1 MEKHMM
7 APWLDEFFH
16 DARFGLR
23 NLAKDPGF
31 AAIAVLSLAL
41 GIMATTAIFSV
52 VHGVILDPFPY
63 KDVDSLMSI
72 RVQEPGARFGRT
84 YYSTDQ
90 YLEFAERATIFE
102 GVVASTISDVLWTSS
117 GEPQRLRGNHITT
130 NTFPVMGVPPLYGRA
145 IAPADGNDDAP
156 AVAVLGYKFFQRQF
170 GGDPNVLG
178 QELNLNG
185 RIRTIVGVM
194 PPRFM
199 WRGADVYLPIVYRR
213 SQIVEGVRMVHVLGR
228 LKPGVSAAQAE
239 ADLQPI
245 VADLAAGEPDQF
257 PEKWRVDL
265 LSFKETFPSSIR
277 EALWILFGAVGLLLL
292 IACANVSNL
301 LLARAASRQKEI
313 ALRAALGAGRLRL
326 ARQLLTESLVLAL
339 AGAAAGI
346 ALAFLGLDIILA
358 LVPPGT
364 IPDESEVV
372 INLPVLAF
380 TLAASILTALLFGL
394 APAYHACAG
403 NLSEPLKQA
412 ARSVG
417 GSLRQK
423 LLRHAMV
430 VGEVA
435 LSLMLLVGASLMI
448 RTLIAMQSVD
458 LGFQPERILT
468 MRIPLSEQRY
478 PEAARRNAFFQELV
492 ASVKN
497 VPGVLGT
504 AVNTW
509 VHPMG
514 NWNVNVEVEGTA
526 AADQRNVQL
535 HQINESY
542 TDTFG
547 IALLTGRLFTAPEVD
562 ARRHLAVVNQAFVNR
577 YLAERNALGAV
588 VRLPRLRTAPFNME
602 QDSFEIIG
610 VVEDAPNSN
619 QPNEIVPEV
628 YIPYTI
634 AALADIL
641 IVRTQAAPAALTNA
655 VRGQVYAID
664 PSQPVTQV
672 RTLETALDEYV
683 FSRRRFNLVL
693 FSVFAAL
700 GLALALIGVYGVISK
715 TVADQTQEIGIR
727 IALGAGFGNIAG
739 MVLGNALKLLL
750 IGIGLGLLG
759 AFATTRLL
767 AEQIWQVSPFDP
779 LSFVA
784 VSLLLLAA
792 GLQACFWPARRAARL
807 DPMEALRHQ

>member
-1 MEKHMM
+1 MRLR
-7 APWLDEFFH
+7 WLAEFQQ

-23 NLAKDPGF
+23 NLTKNPGF
-31 AAIAVLSLAL
+31 SAIAVLSLAL

-72 RVQEPGARFGRT
+72 RVQEPGARYGRT
-84 YYSTDQ
+84 YYNTDQ
-90 YLEFAERATIFE
+90 YLEFAERSTIFE

-117 GEPQRLRGNHITT
+117 GEPQRLRGNHVTT
-130 NTFPVMGVPPLYGRA
+130 NTFPVMGVPPLHGRA
-145 IAPADGNDDAP
+145 IAPADGAGDAP

-170 GGDPNVLG
+170 GGDPSVLG
-178 QELNLNG
+178 AELNLNG
-185 RIRTIVGVM
+185 RIRTVVGVM

-213 SQIVEGVRMVHVLGR
+213 GQIVEGVRNVHVLGR
-228 LKPGVSAAQAE
+228 LKPGVSEAQAE

-245 VADLAAGEPDQF
+245 VADLAARNPDQF
-257 PEKWRVDL
+257 PEKWRVGL
-265 LSFKETFPSSIR
+265 LSFKETFPSGIR

-326 ARQLLTESLVLAL
+326 ARQLLTESLVLGL
-339 AGAAAGI
+339 TGATIGI
-346 ALAFLGLDIILA
+346 ALAYAGLGAILV

-372 INLPVLAF
+372 INLPVLGF
-380 TLAASILTALLFGL
+380 TLAVSIATALLFGL
-394 APAYHACAG
+394 APAFHACAG
-403 NLSEPLKQA
+403 NLAEPLKQA
-412 ARSVG
+412 SRSVS
-417 GSLRQK
+417 GSLRQR
-423 LLRHAMV
+423 LLRHGMV
-430 VGEVA
+430 VAEVA

-468 MRIPLSEQRY
+468 MRIPLSDQRY
-478 PEAARRNAFFQELV
+478 PEPAQRNAFFQELL
-492 ASVKN
+492 ASLKA
-497 VPGVLGT
+497 VPGVLDA

-509 VHPMG
+509 MHPMG
-514 NWNVNVEVEGTA
+514 NWNVNVEVEGSA

-542 TDTFG
+542 TETFG
-547 IALLTGRLFTAPEVD
+547 IALLTGRLLSAQEVD
-562 ARRHLAVVNQAFVNR
+562 ARRQLALVNQAFVNR
-577 YLAERNALGAV
+577 YLAGRNALGTV
-588 VRLPRLRTAPFNME
+588 VRLPRLRTEPFKMAD
-602 QDSFEIIG
+602 DSFEIIG

-619 QPNEIVPEV
+619 QPGEISPEV

-634 AALADIL
+634 ASLADIL
-641 IVRTQAAPAALTNA
+641 IVKSQAEPAALTNA
-655 VRGQVYAID
+655 VRSQVYAID
-664 PSQPVTQV
+664 PNQPVTQV
-672 RTLETALDEYV
+672 QTLETALDDYV

-693 FSVFAAL
+693 FTVFAGL

-715 TVADQTQEIGIR
+715 AVADQTQEIGIR

-739 MVLGNALKLLL
+739 MVLGSALKLLL
-750 IGIGLGLLG
+750 IGIALGLLG

-767 AEQIWQVSPFDP
+767 ADQIWQVSPFDP
-779 LSFVA
+779 PSFLA
-784 VSLLLLAA
+784 VSLLLLAT

-807 DPMEALRHQ
+807 DPMAALRHE

>member
-1 MEKHMM
+1 
-7 APWLDEFFH
+7 
-16 DARFGLR
+16 
-23 NLAKDPGF
+23 
-31 AAIAVLSLAL
+31 
-41 GIMATTAIFSV
+41 
-52 VHGVILDPFPY
+52 
-63 KDVDSLMSI
+63 
-72 RVQEPGARFGRT
+72 
-84 YYSTDQ
+84 
-90 YLEFAERATIFE
+90 
-102 GVVASTISDVLWTSS
+102 
-117 GEPQRLRGNHITT
+117 
-130 NTFPVMGVPPLYGRA
+130 
-145 IAPADGNDDAP
+145 
-156 AVAVLGYKFFQRQF
+156 
-170 GGDPNVLG
+170 
-178 QELNLNG
+178 
-185 RIRTIVGVM
+185 
-194 PPRFM
+194 
-199 WRGADVYLPIVYRR
+199 
-213 SQIVEGVRMVHVLGR
+213 
-228 LKPGVSAAQAE
+228 
-239 ADLQPI
+239 
-245 VADLAAGEPDQF
+245 
-257 PEKWRVDL
+257 L
-265 LSFKETFPSSIR
+265 L
-277 EALWILFGAVGLLLL
+277 
-292 IACANVSNL
+292 
-301 LLARAASRQKEI
+301 
-313 ALRAALGAGRLRL
+313 
-326 ARQLLTESLVLAL
+326 
-339 AGAAAGI
+339 
-346 ALAFLGLDIILA
+346 
-358 LVPPGT
+358 
-364 IPDESEVV
+364 
-372 INLPVLAF
+372 
-380 TLAASILTALLFGL
+380 
-394 APAYHACAG
+394 
-403 NLSEPLKQA
+403 
-412 ARSVG
+412 
-417 GSLRQK
+417 
-423 LLRHAMV
+423 
-430 VGEVA
+430 
-435 LSLMLLVGASLMI
+435 
-448 RTLIAMQSVD
+448 
-458 LGFQPERILT
+458 
-468 MRIPLSEQRY
+468 
-478 PEAARRNAFFQELV
+478 

-672 RTLETALDEYV
+672 RTLETMLDEYV

>member
-1 MEKHMM
+1 MTL
-7 APWLDEFFH
+7 PWVDEFFH

-31 AAIAVLSLAL
+31 AAIAVFSLAL

-117 GEPQRLRGNHITT
+117 GEPQRLRGNYITT
-130 NTFPVMGVPPLYGRA
+130 NTFPVMGVPPLHGRA
-145 IAPADGNDDAP
+145 IAPADGADDAA

-185 RIRTIVGVM
+185 RVRTIVGVM

-213 SQIVEGVRMVHVLGR
+213 GQVVEGVRMVHVLGR
-228 LKPGVSAAQAE
+228 LKPGVTAAQAE

-245 VADLAAGEPDQF
+245 VADLAAREPDQF
-257 PEKWRVDL
+257 PEKWRVGL
-265 LSFKETFPSSIR
+265 LSFEETFPSSIR

-339 AGAAAGI
+339 GGAGAGI
-346 ALAFLGLDIILA
+346 ALAYLGLDVILA

-380 TLAASILTALLFGL
+380 TLAASMVTALLFGL

-412 ARSVG
+412 ARSVS

-423 LLRHAMV
+423 ILRHAMV
-430 VGEVA
+430 VSEVA

-458 LGFQPERILT
+458 FGFQPERILT
-468 MRIPLSEQRY
+468 LRIPLSEQRY
-478 PEAARRNAFFQELV
+478 PEPERRNAFFQELL
-492 ASVKN
+492 ASVKT

-504 AVNTW
+504 ALNTW

-526 AADQRNVQL
+526 TADQRNVQL

-542 TDTFG
+542 IETFG
-547 IALLTGRLFTAPEVD
+547 IAVLTGRAFSAQEVD
-562 ARRHLAVVNQAFVNR
+562 ARRHLALVNQAFVNR
-577 YLAERNALGAV
+577 YLGERNALGAV
-588 VRLPRLRTAPFNME
+588 VRLPRLRTAPFHIE
-602 QDSFEIIG
+602 EDAFEVIG

-619 QPNEIVPEV
+619 QPNEILPEV
-628 YIPYTI
+628 YIPHTI

-655 VRGQVYAID
+655 VRDHVYAID

-672 RTLETALDEYV
+672 RTLETMLDEYIY
-683 FSRRRFNLVL
+683 SRRRFNLVL
-693 FSVFAAL
+693 FSVFAVL

-715 TVADQTQEIGIR
+715 AVADQTQEIGIR

-779 LSFVA
+779 LSFVT
-784 VSLLLLAA
+784 VSLLLLLA

>member
-1 MEKHMM
+1 MTQLR
-7 APWLDEFFH
+7 WLDEFFH

-72 RVQEPGARFGRT
+72 RVQEPGARSGRT
-84 YYSTDQ
+84 YYSPDQ
-90 YLEFAERATIFE
+90 YLEFAERSTIFE
-102 GVVASTISDVLWTSS
+102 GVVASTISDVLWTSG
-117 GEPQRLRGNHITT
+117 GEPQRLRGNYVTT
-130 NTFPVMGVPPLYGRA
+130 GTFPIMGVPPLHGRA
-145 IAPADGNDDAP
+145 IAPADGAGDAP

-170 GGDPNVLG
+170 GGDPGVLG
-178 QELNLNG
+178 RELNLNG
-185 RIRTIVGVM
+185 RIRTVVGVM

-213 SQIVEGVRMVHVLGR
+213 GQTVEGVRFVHVLGR
-228 LKPGVSAAQAE
+228 LKPGVSEAQAE

-245 VADLAAGEPDQF
+245 VADLAAREPGQF
-257 PEKWRVDL
+257 PETWRVGL

-277 EALWILFGAVGLLLL
+277 QALWILFGAVGLLLL
-292 IACANVSNL
+292 IACANVSSL

-326 ARQLLTESLVLAL
+326 ARQLLTESLVLAI
-339 AGAAAGI
+339 AGAAAGV
-346 ALAFLGLDIILA
+346 AMAYLGLGAILA

-364 IPDESEVV
+364 IPDESEVA

-394 APAYHACAG
+394 APAFHACAG
-403 NLSEPLKQA
+403 NLAEPLKQA
-412 ARSVG
+412 ARSISG
-417 GSLRQK
+417 TLRQK
-423 LLRHAMV
+423 ILRHGMV

-448 RTLIAMQSVD
+448 RTLIAMQSVE

-478 PEAARRNAFFQELV
+478 PEAERRIAFFQELL
-492 ASVKN
+492 ARVKN
-497 VPGVLGT
+497 VPGVLDT

-509 VHPMG
+509 VHPLG
-514 NWNVNVEVEGTA
+514 NWGVNVEVEGSA

-535 HQINESY
+535 HQISESY
-542 TDTFG
+542 TESFG
-547 IALLTGRLFTAPEVD
+547 IALLTGRLFTAQEVD
-562 ARRHLAVVNQAFVNR
+562 GRRHVALINQAFVNR
-577 YLAERNALGAV
+577 YFGERNPLGTV
-588 VRLPRLRTAPFNME
+588 IRIPRLRTQPVNLE
-602 QDSFEIIG
+602 DDSFEIIG
-610 VVEDAPNSN
+610 VVENAHNSN
-619 QPNEIVPEV
+619 EPNEITPEV
-628 YIPYTI
+628 HIPYTI

-641 IVRTQAAPAALTNA
+641 VVKTQAEPAALTNS
-655 VRGQVYAID
+655 VTSQVYAID
-664 PSQPVTQV
+664 PNQPVTQV
-672 RTLETALDEYV
+672 RTLETILDEYV

-693 FSVFAAL
+693 FAVFAAL

-715 TVADQTQEIGIR
+715 AVADQTQEIGIR

-739 MVLGNALKLLL
+739 MVLGGALKLLL
-750 IGIGLGLLG
+750 IGIALGLLG

-779 LSFVA
+779 LSFIA
-784 VSLLLLAA
+784 VSLLLLVT

-807 DPMEALRHQ
+807 DPMEALRHE

>member
-1 MEKHMM
+1 M
-7 APWLDEFFH
+7 PLLDEILH

-23 NLAKDPGF
+23 NLTKNPGF

-52 VHGVILDPFPY
+52 VHGVVLDPFPY

-102 GVVASTISDVLWTSS
+102 GVVASTISDVLWTSD
-117 GEPQRLRGNHITT
+117 GEPQRLRGNYVTT
-130 NTFPVMGVPPLYGRA
+130 NTFLVMGVPPLHGRA
-145 IAPADGNDDAP
+145 IAPADGADDAP

-170 GGDPNVLG
+170 GGDPKILG
-178 QELNLNG
+178 AELNLNG
-185 RIRTIVGVM
+185 RIRTVVGVM

-213 SQIVEGVRMVHVLGR
+213 GQVVEGVRNVHVLGR
-228 LKPGVSAAQAE
+228 LKPGVTEAQAE

-245 VADLAAGEPDQF
+245 VADLAAREPEQF
-257 PEKWRVDL
+257 PEKWRVGL

-326 ARQLLTESLVLAL
+326 ARQLLTESFVLAL
-339 AGAAAGI
+339 SGAVLGI
-346 ALAFLGLDIILA
+346 ALAYLGLDAVLA

-364 IPDESEVV
+364 IPDESEVA

-380 TLAASILTALLFGL
+380 TLAVSILTALLFGL

-403 NLSEPLKQA
+403 NLAEPLKQA
-412 ARSVG
+412 ARGVS
-417 GSLRQK
+417 GSLRQRV
-423 LLRHAMV
+423 LRHGMV
-430 VGEVA
+430 VCEVA

-458 LGFQPERILT
+458 LGFQPERLLT
-468 MRIPLSEQRY
+468 MRIPLPEQRY
-478 PEAARRNAFFQELV
+478 AEAAQRSAFFRELLGRV
-492 ASVKN
+492 QAM
-497 VPGVLGT
+497 PGVLD
-504 AVNTW
+504 AALNTW

-514 NWNVNVEVEGTA
+514 NWNVNVEVEGSA

-535 HQINESY
+535 HQINERY
-542 TDTFG
+542 TATFG
-547 IALLTGRLFTAPEVD
+547 IALLTGRLFTAPEIEG
-562 ARRHLAVVNQAFVNR
+562 RRHVALVNQAFVNR
-577 YLAERNALGAV
+577 YLGDRTALGAI
-588 VRLPRLRTAPFNME
+588 VRAPRLRAQPFE
-602 QDSFEIIG
+602 LDDDAFEIIG
-610 VVEDAPNSN
+610 VVEDTHNSN

-628 YIPYTI
+628 YIPYSV

-641 IVRTQAAPAALTNA
+641 IVKTQAEPAALANA
-655 VRGQVYAID
+655 VRGQIYAID

-672 RTLETALDEYV
+672 RTIESALDDYV

-693 FSVFAAL
+693 FAAFAAL
-700 GLALALIGVYGVISK
+700 GLMLALIGVYGVISK
-715 TVADQTQEIGIR
+715 AVADQTQEIGIR
-727 IALGAGFGNIAG
+727 IALGAGFGNIAR
-739 MVLGNALKLLL
+739 MVLGSAMKLLL
-750 IGIGLGLLG
+750 IGIAVGLAG

-779 LSFVA
+779 ISFVA
-784 VSLLLLAA
+784 VTFLLLFA

-807 DPMEALRHQ
+807 DPMAALRHE

>member
-1 MEKHMM
+1 M
-7 APWLDEFFH
+7 AQFLRLDEFLQ

-23 NLAKDPGF
+23 SLTKNPGF
-31 AAIAVLSLAL
+31 AMIAVLSLAL

-117 GEPQRLRGNHITT
+117 GEPQRLRGNHVTT
-130 NTFPVMGVPPLYGRA
+130 NTFPVMGVPPLHGRT
-145 IAPADGNDDAP
+145 ISLADGADDAP
-156 AVAVLGYKFFQRQF
+156 AVAVLGYRFFQRQF

-178 QELNLNG
+178 RELNLNG
-185 RIRTIVGVM
+185 RIRTVVGVM

-213 SQIVEGVRMVHVLGR
+213 GQIVEGVRMVHVLGR
-228 LKPGVSAAQAE
+228 LKPGVSEAQAE

-245 VADLAAGEPDQF
+245 VADLAAREPEQF
-257 PEKWRVDL
+257 PEKWRVGL
-265 LSFKETFPSSIR
+265 LSFKETFPSGIR

-292 IACANVSNL
+292 IACANVSSL

-339 AGAAAGI
+339 AGAALGV
-346 ALAFLGLDIILA
+346 ALAYGGLNAVLA

-380 TLAASILTALLFGL
+380 TLAVSILTALLFGL

-403 NLSEPLKQA
+403 NLAEPLKQA
-412 ARSVG
+412 ARSVS

-423 LLRHAMV
+423 ILRHGMV

-478 PEAARRNAFFQELV
+478 PEAEQRNAFFQELLT
-492 ASVKN
+492 SVKTI
-497 VPGVLGT
+497 PGVFDT
-504 AVNTW
+504 AINTW

-514 NWNVNVEVEGTA
+514 NWNLNVEVDGGA
-526 AADQRNVQL
+526 SADQRNVQL

-542 TDTFG
+542 TETFG
-547 IALLTGRLFTAPEVD
+547 IALLTGRPFNAREVD
-562 ARRHLAVVNQAFVNR
+562 ARRHLALVNQAFVSR
-577 YLAERNALGAV
+577 YLGERGALGAV
-588 VRLPRLRTAPFNME
+588 VRMPRLRTQPFNLDD
-602 QDSFEIIG
+602 DSFEIIG
-610 VVEDAPNSN
+610 VVEDAANSD
-619 QPNEIVPEV
+619 QPSEIVPEV

-641 IVRTQAAPAALTNA
+641 IVRTQAEPSALTNS
-655 VRGQVYAID
+655 VRSQVYAID
-664 PSQPVTQV
+664 PNQPVTQV

-700 GLALALIGVYGVISK
+700 GLVLALIGVYGVISK
-715 TVADQTQEIGIR
+715 AVADQTQEIGIR

-739 MVLGNALKLLL
+739 MVLGSALKLLL
-750 IGIGLGLLG
+750 LGIALGLLG

-779 LSFVA
+779 VSFIV
-784 VSLLLLAA
+784 VSLLLLVA

-807 DPMEALRHQ
+807 DPMAALRHE

>member
-1 MEKHMM
+1 MFAGCPLWSPQSYSE
-7 APWLDEFFH
+7 P
-16 DARFGLR
+16 RLR
-23 NLAKDPGF
+23 GDRRTVSGAGHH
-31 AAIAVLSLAL
+31 
-41 GIMATTAIFSV
+41 GTTAIFSV

-90 YLEFAERATIFE
+90 YLEFAERTTIFE

-117 GEPQRLRGNHITT
+117 GEPQRLRGNYVTT
-130 NTFPVMGVPPLYGRA
+130 NTFPVMRVPPLYGRA
-145 IAPADGNDDAP
+145 IAPADGADDAP

-170 GGDPNVLG
+170 GGDPKAG
-178 QELNLNG
+178 GTELNLNG
-185 RIRTIVGVM
+185 RIRTVIGVM

-199 WRGADVYLPIVYRR
+199 WRGADVYLPIVFRR
-213 SQIVEGVRMVHVLGR
+213 GQIVEGVQSVHVLGR
-228 LKPGVSAAQAE
+228 LKPGITEAHAE

-245 VADLAAGEPDQF
+245 VADLAAREPGQF
-257 PEKWRVDL
+257 PEQWRAGL

-277 EALWILFGAVGLLLL
+277 QALWILLGAVGLLLL

-301 LLARAASRQKEI
+301 LLSRAASRQKEI

-326 ARQLLTESLVLAL
+326 ARLLLTESLVLAL
-339 AGAAAGI
+339 AGAACGV
-346 ALAFLGLDIILA
+346 ALAFIGLDVILA

-364 IPDESEVV
+364 IPDESEVA

-380 TLAASILTALLFGL
+380 TLAVSIFTALLFGL
-394 APAYHACAG
+394 APAFHACSG
-403 NLSEPLKQA
+403 NLAEPLKQA
-412 ARSVG
+412 GRSVSS
-417 GSLRQK
+417 SLRQK
-423 LLRHAMV
+423 ILRHGMV

-448 RTLIAMQSVD
+448 WTLIAMQNVD

-478 PEAARRNAFFQELV
+478 PEAAQRNAFLQELLGRV
-492 ASVKN
+492 TAI
-497 VPGVLGT
+497 PGVSVA

-509 VHPMG
+509 MHPMG
-514 NWNVNVEVEGTA
+514 NWNVNVEVDGSA
-526 AADQRNVQL
+526 AADQRSVQL

-542 TDTFG
+542 PDTFG
-547 IALLTGRLFTAPEVD
+547 IALLTGRGFSEQEIT
-562 ARRHLAVVNQAFVNR
+562 ARRQLALVNESFVGR
-577 YLAERNALGAV
+577 YLGGRNALGSV
-588 VRLPRLRTAPFNME
+588 VRIPRVRAAPLNMA
-602 QDSFEIIG
+602 DDAFEVIG
-610 VVEDAPNSN
+610 VVEDVPNSN
-619 QPNEIVPEV
+619 RPDEMIPEIYV
-628 YIPYTI
+628 PYTI
-634 AALADIL
+634 AALSDML
-641 IVRTQAAPAALTNA
+641 LVKTQADPVTLINA
-655 VRGQVYAID
+655 VRDQVYAVD
-664 PSQPVTQV
+664 ASQPVMQV
-672 RTLETALDEYV
+672 RSLESALDELI

-715 TVADQTQEIGIR
+715 AVADQTQEIGIR

-739 MVLGNALKLLL
+739 MVMGNALKLLL
-750 IGIGLGLLG
+750 AGIALGLVG

-767 AEQIWQVSPFDP
+767 AEQIWRVSPFDP
-779 LSFVA
+779 LSFLV
-784 VSLLLLAA
+784 VSLLLLVA

-807 DPMEALRHQ
+807 DPITALRHE